1 MQYVQSIYKNMY
13 TGIHNTAYFIQ
24 KRATLLPVHIAW
36 IIYSN
41 KAKNKM
47 KINAKRAYKNVKA
60 LKYAKCIITTCKVK
74 VKRNQGP

>member
-47 KINAKRAYKNVKA
+47 KINAKRASFK
-60 LKYAKCIITTCKVK
+60 ICKMYYYYM
-74 VKRNQGP
+74 